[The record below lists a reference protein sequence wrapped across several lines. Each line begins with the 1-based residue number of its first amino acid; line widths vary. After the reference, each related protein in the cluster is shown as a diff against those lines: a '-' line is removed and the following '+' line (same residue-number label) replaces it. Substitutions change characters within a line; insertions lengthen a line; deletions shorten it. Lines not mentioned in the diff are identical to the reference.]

1 MATKLLLIQDVEDLG
16 RSGDLVNVRPGYARN
31 FLIPQQLAI
40 VADKRTLRLQAR
52 LQEERQKRAV
62 VDRSEAEALAQK
74 LEGMTV
80 EVQVKVDHEGH
91 MYGSVTQADIIRLL
105 QEQHNIE
112 LEKKNILLKHAVKT
126 IGDTEIELK
135 LKESVRA
142 SVLLRVTPEAQGHV
156 KA

>member
-16 RSGDLVNVRPGYARN
+16 RSGDLVNVKPGYARN

-62 VDRSEAEALAQK
+62 LDRSESEALVQK
-74 LEGMTV
+74 LEGMSI
-80 EVQVKVDHEGH
+80 EIQVKVDHEGH
-91 MYGSVTQADIIRLL
+91 MYGSVNQTDIIRLL
-105 QEQHNIE
+105 QDQHNIE
-112 LEKKNILLKHAVKT
+112 LEKKNVLLKHPVKE
-126 IGDTEIELK
+126 IGETEIELK
-135 LKESVRA
+135 LKEGVRA
-142 SVLLRVTPEAQGHV
+142 SVLLKVTPEE